1 MQNLIRDYG
10 MIIVLLGLCL
20 LFSLLT
26 LEQQMPK
33 GSQVADQIMD
43 AVGKKKNLE
52 QDFESTE
59 KNGPWSYIVV
69 GLIMTILFIGTI
81 LFVVKLALS

>member
-1 MQNLIRDYG
+1 MKEMLQVFRAVTSA
-10 MIIVLLGLCL
+10 MIG
-20 LFSLLT
+20 
-26 LEQQMPK
+26 
-33 GSQVADQIMD
+33 
-43 AVGKKKNLE
+43 VGKKKNLE
-52 QDFESTE
+52 QDFEFTE